1 MPAIPPTQPP
11 RKRIPPRQRHDLL
24 VKWLSPQEEGDKEA
38 GRFVGRPVREITK
51 AFNRHFHVRVCE
63 RTVLRYM
70 HEAVAAAT
78 RRAET
83 DTWIAAQMKRTGVS
97 VVAPAITLLPRGRPK
112 SETPS
117 TPRRRKK
124 KQKAVCSPPKSISP
138 PPTPAV
144 VAVQVVPSVQMKT
157 RPLQVAA
164 SEIAP
169 AITPLARGRPKSETP
184 PTAPAVAVQVALPAQ
199 VKPVPAPKPP
209 RGKPGPKP
217 RFKRWSRVWWE
228 LQALTGWSA
237 RTLYHHL
244 EGFPAIHPLL
254 GRRAS
259 FLQGLADLDAPR
271 PTWDPV
277 AATRALPV
285 SPEDAFIEDLRSR
298 GVLHV
303 LHLHQVL
310 LNTETGE
317 WAVLLLAFDPQSQ
330 FINARVLDFDGPSG
344 RASVARPRGRPRQKC
359 HAEWL
364 ATVKEEGGATEVR
377 VSPDAY
383 RDFTIDTVA
392 KTGIPYS
399 PVWLSLGV
407 AVPDH
412 VVDALKQ
419 LAPDDAFVVSPVP
432 DWPRGP
438 LVVPMSLK
446 KLCGQLTDLVNAHNR
461 EFAQPHLRKV
471 RAHIEALKET
481 GRVTPSTRAWL
492 EDNGLYDVKMDHV
505 TTLGLLHPPR
515 QDVRRFALLSAFE
528 TGYPG
533 LSSRGHYVA
542 VQPLRIRFRFV
553 GEGDS

>member
-1 MPAIPPTQPP
+1 MRDA
-11 RKRIPPRQRHDLL
+11 LL
-24 VKWLSPQEEGDKEA
+24 LLWLGPKVEGDKETGRFA
-38 GRFVGRPVREITK
+38 GRPTRELAK
-51 AFNRHFHVRVCE
+51 AFNRRFRTELSE
-63 RTVLRYM
+63 RTVLRYI
-70 HEAVAAAT
+70 HQAVARAT

-83 DTWIAAQMKRTGVS
+83 TTRHAALVGRVGVF
-97 VVAPAITLLPRGRPK
+97 VPPPEVALPTRGRPK
-112 SETPS
+112 AEVSPKPRAPRKKPALVSALPTLINLPRAMDAPAARPPSPKREPAPDQPNTAVPTS
-117 TPRRRKK
+117 TPRR
-124 KQKAVCSPPKSISP
+124 
-138 PPTPAV
+138 
-144 VAVQVVPSVQMKT
+144 
-157 RPLQVAA
+157 
-164 SEIAP
+164 
-169 AITPLARGRPKSETP
+169 AR
-184 PTAPAVAVQVALPAQ
+184 
-199 VKPVPAPKPP
+199 
-209 RGKPGPKP
+209 PGPKP

-237 RTLYHHL
+237 RMLYHHL
-244 EGFPAIHPLL
+244 EGFPGVQPLL
-254 GRRAS
+254 GSRAS

-277 AATRALPV
+277 AAIQALPV
-285 SPEDAFIEDLRSR
+285 SQEDAFIDDLRSR

-310 LNTETGE
+310 LNTEKGE
-317 WAVLLLAFDPQSQ
+317 WAVLLLAFDPQSL

-344 RASVARPRGRPRQKC
+344 RASAARPRGRPRRKC

-364 ATVKEEGGATEVR
+364 ATFEEEGGAIQVQ

-383 RDFTIDTVA
+383 RDFVIDTVA

-412 VVDALKQ
+412 VVDALTQ

-438 LVVPMSLK
+438 LVVPVSLK
-446 KLCGQLTDLVNAHNR
+446 TLCDQLADFVNAHNR

-471 RAHIEALKET
+471 RALIEALKEK
-481 GRVTPSTRAWL
+481 GRVTPSTLAWL

-505 TTLGLLHPPR
+505 MTLGLQHPPR
-515 QDVRRFALLSAFE
+515 QDVRRFAVLSAFE
-528 TGYPG
+528 AGYPG

-542 VQPLRIRFRFV
+542 LKPLRIRSRFV
-553 GEGDS
+553 DEGES